1 MAIALELDDE
11 DDGDHG
17 EAEDDGVG
25 HAVERVDP
33 PVVEKLCD
41 FRAAADLEQEML
53 LIRHCKM
60 NFRVHLIQHLVR
72 RA

>member
-1 MAIALELDDE
+1 MAVALELDDE

-33 PVVEKLCD
+33 PVVEKVVRFEGCRR
-41 FRAAADLEQEML
+41 FRTGNVADSTLQNEFPCPSYTTL
-53 LIRHCKM
+53 G
-60 NFRVHLIQHLVR
+60 
-72 RA
+72 

>member
-25 HAVERVDP
+25 HAVERVYP
-33 PVVEKLCD
+33 PVGAKVKY
-41 FRAAADLEQEML
+41 
-53 LIRHCKM
+53 
-60 NFRVHLIQHLVR
+60 NV
-72 RA
+72 